1 MKRRQLIQLVLS
13 LSLAGL
19 SGSGR
24 AFAAGAISIR
34 AQSPRWVILNWGLT
48 EMALSLGIVPVGIA
62 APLWYRRLFSAPP
75 LPAEVADVGLLYQP
89 NYETL
94 RDLKPTLLVITPG
107 HLMAKAQLQQIAP
120 LLVLET
126 DSEQPLALAKSNLQQ
141 MAAALGQPQ
150 RAERVITSV
159 NHRLARARQA
169 AQPFVKTP
177 LYLARPVDSLHL
189 YLFGAGSLFHDV
201 LGELGLTN
209 ANQLPVGP
217 MGATL
222 ITVDSLATSAPG
234 RVVLLPAY
242 PQTDVTA
249 EIASR
254 LWQSLPMLQAKNL
267 LTLPNGLSEN
277 GGPITAAR
285 FAEYLV
291 QALQHGSH
299 QQGGNL

>member
-1 MKRRQLIQLVLS
+1 MKRRQLIQLAFS
-13 LSLAGL
+13 LSLAAL

-24 AFAAGAISIR
+24 AFAASV
-34 AQSPRWVILNWGLT
+34 QSPRWVILNWGLT

-62 APLWYRRLFSAPP
+62 APLWYRRLFSAPS
-75 LPAEVADVGLLYQP
+75 LPADVADVGLLYQP

-126 DSEQPLALAKSNLQQ
+126 DSEQPLALAKSNLQK
-141 MAAALGQPQ
+141 MAAALSQPQ
-150 RAERVITSV
+150 RAEQVIASV
-159 NHRLARARQA
+159 NQRLARARQA
-169 AQPFVKTP
+169 AQPFIKTP

-201 LGELGLTN
+201 LNELGLTN
-209 ANQLPVGP
+209 ANQLPVGA

-242 PQTDVTA
+242 PQTDVTT
-249 EIASR
+249 EITSR

-267 LTLPNGLSEN
+267 LTLPDGLSEN
-277 GGPITAAR
+277 GGLITAAR

-291 QALQHGSH
+291 QALQQGNQ